1 MTTDSHNI
9 TPKSLGRLESSFLT
23 KVGPLPSFSSA
34 DARRFLGKGHD
45 QGVRQF
51 LDRLQKKGWIRRIKG
66 GRFAVVPLSSGDSRN
81 VQLHEFV
88 VAMMLVQPAA
98 IAYLSA
104 MNHHG
109 LTEQLPRT
117 VFIATDHRIARRS
130 VETLGLSFK
139 VVCLSKKKYFGLA
152 KEWIDEQP
160 VSITDREKTII
171 DCLDLPENGGGVG
184 LVATALKQS
193 WDQLDETKLHDYA
206 RRIGNSAVAKRLGF
220 LMETLALGDAEA
232 LLPVATGGSGYS
244 RLDPTL
250 PATGKHN
257 RRWGLLINAEVEG

>member
-1 MTTDSHNI
+1 MTIDSQNI
-9 TPKSLGRLESSFLT
+9 TPRSLGRLESSFLT
-23 KVGPLPSFSSA
+23 KVGPLTSFSSA
-34 DARRFLGKGHD
+34 DARKFLGKEEDH
-45 QGVRQF
+45 GVRQF

-66 GRFAVVPLSSGDSRN
+66 GRFAVVPLSSGESRN

-88 VAMMLVQPAA
+88 VAMTLVQPAA

-117 VFIATDHRIARRS
+117 VFVATDHRIAKRS

-139 VVCLSKKKYFGLA
+139 IVCLSKRKYFGLT

-160 VSITDREKTII
+160 VMITDREKTII

-184 LVATALKQS
+184 LVASALKAS
-193 WDQLDETKLHDYA
+193 WSDLNEAKLRDYA
-206 RRIGNSAVAKRLGF
+206 GKIGNSAVAKRLGY
-220 LMETLALGDAEA
+220 LMERLAIGDAES
-232 LLPVATGGSGYS
+232 LLPAAKRGSGYP

-250 PATGKHN
+250 PAEGKHN

>member
-1 MTTDSHNI
+1 MIIDEQNI
-9 TPKSLGRLESSFLT
+9 TPKSLGRLESAFLA
-23 KVGPLPSFSSA
+23 KVGSLASFSTA
-34 DARRFLGKGHD
+34 EARDFLGKDRAKGAA
-45 QGVRQF
+45 QF

-88 VAMMLVQPAA
+88 IAMTLVQPAA

-117 VFIATDHRIARRS
+117 VFVATDHPIARRS
-130 VETLGLSFK
+130 VQTLGQSFK
-139 VVCLSKKKYFGLA
+139 IVCVSHKKYFGLT

-160 VSITDREKTII
+160 VVITDREKTII
-171 DCLDLPENGGGVG
+171 DGLDLPENVGGLG
-184 LVATALKQS
+184 LVATALRQS
-193 WDQLDETKLHDYA
+193 WNEFDEGRLCDYA
-206 RRIGNSAVAKRLGF
+206 RKIGNSAVAKRLGF

-232 LLPVATGGSGYS
+232 LLPIAKRGSGYS

-250 PATGKHN
+250 PATGKYS
-257 RRWGLLINAEVEG
+257 RRWGLLINAEVVE

>member
-1 MTTDSHNI
+1 VTIDSQNI
-9 TPKSLGRLESSFLT
+9 TSKSLGRLESNFLT
-23 KVGPLPSFSSA
+23 RVGPLTSFSSA
-34 DARRFLGKGHD
+34 DARKFLGKEQD

-66 GRFAVVPLSSGDSRN
+66 GRFAVVPLSSGESRS

-88 VAMMLVQPAA
+88 VAMTLVQPAA

-117 VFIATDHRIARRS
+117 IFIATDHRVAKRS
-130 VETLGLSFK
+130 VQTLGLSIRI
-139 VVCLSKKKYFGLA
+139 VCLSKKKYFGLT

-160 VSITDREKTII
+160 VWVTDREKTII
-171 DCLDLPENGGGVG
+171 DGLDLPENVGGVG
-184 LVATALKQS
+184 LVASALKES
-193 WDQLDETKLHDYA
+193 WTELNEAKLRAYA
-206 RRIGNSAVAKRLGF
+206 GKIGNSAVAKRLGF
-220 LMETLALGDAEA
+220 LMERLALGDAEA
-232 LLPVATGGSGYS
+232 LLPLAKRGSGYS

-250 PATGKHN
+250 PATGKHS